1 MAQPIRVKSVFGNL
15 DIEKVVED
23 VYKLTFMHLGA
34 INKIRLPI
42 TTYYADLSS
51 TYGNRDLIPSNI
63 DTNCLYFI

>member
-1 MAQPIRVKSVFGNL
+1 MRV
-15 DIEKVVED
+15 
-23 VYKLTFMHLGA
+23 GA

-63 DTNCLYFI
+63 DTNYLYFI

>member
-1 MAQPIRVKSVFGNL
+1 MRI
-15 DIEKVVED
+15 
-23 VYKLTFMHLGA
+23 THLGV

>member
-1 MAQPIRVKSVFGNL
+1 MAQPIRIRRVFGSL
-15 DIEKVVED
+15 DIEKIVED
-23 VYKLTFMHLGA
+23 AYKLTFMHVGA
-34 INKIRLPI
+34 INKVRLPI